1 MRDGGASAVR
11 ATELVVGDLL
21 TLEEGQR
28 VPADVYVV
36 HAEQL
41 RAPGLEAQ
49 VSAVQGGSPDPLGV
63 SSPRLEGFVGVCF
76 LLTGSRAPIVFRTV
90 LNSHSHG

>member
-1 MRDGGASAVR
+1 VRDGGTSAVR

-41 RAPGLEAQ
+41 RVPGLEAASG
-49 VSAVQGGSPDPLGV
+49 VRPRGFNRSGG
-63 SSPRLEGFVGVCF
+63 
-76 LLTGSRAPIVFRTV
+76 LT
-90 LNSHSHG
+90 

>member
-49 VSAVQGGSPDPLGV
+49 VSGSQPFRGAHLNPWA
-63 SSPRLEGFVGVCF
+63 SPHLV
-76 LLTGSRAPIVFRTV
+76 
-90 LNSHSHG
+90 